1 MKGYLQHAGVDE
13 HLAQSDID
21 WHLGEMV
28 ACIVDTSQKKKQQH
42 IFFIIITIVII
53 IIIIITIIMIITQ

>member
-1 MKGYLQHAGVDE
+1 MKSYLQHTGVDE

-28 ACIVDTSQKKKQQH
+28 ACIVDTSQRKKQQH
-42 IFFIIITIVII
+42 IF
-53 IIIIITIIMIITQ
+53 IIIIITIEIIIIMVITQ